1 MEDDPFEDCSSRH
14 TGNTFGSGGG
24 VVGGA
29 GRAPTDVVADLRRFK
44 LAVKEDNTPP
54 RGYRK
59 MLEKAVKHIENLLRL
74 KANPSKTLMTRY
86 AEENPTM
93 TKILQEIN
101 VIKVAI
107 SKSVGLATPQ
117 DRSWAKIAGRAE
129 SSGTVIRIQDENEKK
144 EIAKLTSEELVKKI
158 GLKEVVGA
166 RQMVNGQIK
175 VFFAGEGTK
184 QVMDHQKGCTSK
196 LAASA
201 QVATPSYQ
209 VLLHDMPYTF
219 QPESLEHLKEL
230 QRANE
235 LYVMG
240 MRIVRA
246 TWLKKNKQPG
256 KSSGSVILWIEQ
268 AGHADKVIDKGLMW
282 KYENKAAEIFRSG
295 FRTLQCFNCQ
305 RYGHVALHCTADSKC
320 GHCAGTHNTRNC
332 PGKQDARCCNC
343 GKKHAAWHQS
353 CPVKI
358 AAKAKAT
365 WYRTQ
370 DPGKYTP
377 ALSHTKGSE
386 NEWQIVG
393 SRKRRAG
400 AGGVQFVGAEGELI
414 ERRGPGRPKGSTNK
428 LPNMTRAAAKAS
440 SINDMPTLITL
451 ETSRPVTR
459 ENTAEASEAPLC
471 TMSQ

>member
-1 MEDDPFEDCSSRH
+1 
-14 TGNTFGSGGG
+14 
-24 VVGGA
+24 
-29 GRAPTDVVADLRRFK
+29 
-44 LAVKEDNTPP
+44 
-54 RGYRK
+54 

-74 KANPSKTLMTRY
+74 KANPSKTPMTRY

-175 VFFAGEGTK
+175 
-184 QVMDHQKGCTSK
+184 
-196 LAASA
+196 
-201 QVATPSYQ
+201 
-209 VLLHDMPYTF
+209 
-219 QPESLEHLKEL
+219 
-230 QRANE
+230 
-235 LYVMG
+235 
-240 MRIVRA
+240 
-246 TWLKKNKQPG
+246 PG

-268 AGHADKVIDKGLMW
+268 AEHADKVIDEGLMW

-305 RYGHVALHCTADSKC
+305 RYGHVALHCIADSKC

-343 GKKHAAWHQS
+343 RKKHAAWHQS

-365 WYRTQ
+365 WYRTK

-386 NEWQIVG
+386 NEWQIVS

-400 AGGVQFVGAEGELI
+400 AGGVQTVGAEGELI

-428 LPNMTRAAAKAS
+428 LPNMTRAAAKES

-459 ENTAEASEAPLC
+459 EITAETSEAPLC